1 MAVPKIR
8 FPGFTDAWEQRK
20 FSEVF
25 YSIPNNTLSRS
36 ELSTDEGTVKN
47 IHYGDVLINFDA
59 YIDVQN
65 AVLPRIVND
74 AKATKAAKS
83 TLKDGDVVIAD
94 TAEDET
100 VGKCAEI
107 GNLVNDVVVS
117 GLHTIPSRP
126 KFKFGKGYLGF
137 YMNSSAYHDQLRPLI
152 QGIKVSSISKSALA
166 KTELK
171 YPKNMAEQEKIG
183 SFFLMIDNTITL
195 HQRKLEGMK
204 LLKKS
209 LLQKMFPKSGESV
222 PEVRFPGFTDA
233 WEQRKFAELANI
245 RRGLTYKPNDVTDS
259 GIRVLRSSNINEDSF
274 IENDD
279 DVFVKESAVNIS
291 SVKDGDI
298 LITSA
303 NGSNRLVGK
312 HAIIFKAG
320 QAVHGGFMLIASA
333 YGNPYFLNASM
344 SSSWYTNFVNMYVAG
359 GNGAIG
365 NLKKSDLENQVIRVP
380 SEAEQLRIGQFF
392 QSLDQTIT
400 LHQRKVE
407 ILHKLKKSLLR
418 QMFV

>member
-1 MAVPKIR
+1 MATFSKGSGYSKADLKTSGKPIILYGRMYTKYETIIRNVDTFAEEKAGSVYSESGDVIVPASGETAQDISRASVVANSGILLGGDINIIHPNNELNPGFLALTISNGNQQKKLSMKAQGATIVHLHNEDLKGVDILCPSIDEQTLISEFFERIDNTITLHQRKLESMKLLKKSQLQKMFPKSGETVPEVR

-195 HQRKLEGMK
+195 HQRKVEALQK
-204 LLKKS
+204 LKKS
-209 LLQKMFPKSGESV
+209 LLQ
-222 PEVRFPGFTDA
+222 
-233 WEQRKFAELANI
+233 
-245 RRGLTYKPNDVTDS
+245 
-259 GIRVLRSSNINEDSF
+259 
-274 IENDD
+274 
-279 DVFVKESAVNIS
+279 
-291 SVKDGDI
+291 
-298 LITSA
+298 
-303 NGSNRLVGK
+303 
-312 HAIIFKAG
+312 
-320 QAVHGGFMLIASA
+320 
-333 YGNPYFLNASM
+333 
-344 SSSWYTNFVNMYVAG
+344 
-359 GNGAIG
+359 
-365 NLKKSDLENQVIRVP
+365 
-380 SEAEQLRIGQFF
+380 
-392 QSLDQTIT
+392 
-400 LHQRKVE
+400 
-407 ILHKLKKSLLR
+407 

>member
-1 MAVPKIR
+1 MVVNEVFTNSAEYGIISQQDFFDKDIANSNKVDGYYLVEPDDFVYNPRISNSAPFGPIKRNKLGRSGAMSPLYYVFRSHDVDKSYLDWFFQTNRWHAFMRFHGNTGVRSDRFAITDKIFAEMTISIPQDIDEQKAIGTFFTALDDSITLHQRKLEGMKLLKKSLLQKMFPKSGESVPEVR

-195 HQRKLEGMK
+195 HQRKVEALQK
-204 LLKKS
+204 LKKS
-209 LLQKMFPKSGESV
+209 LLQ
-222 PEVRFPGFTDA
+222 
-233 WEQRKFAELANI
+233 
-245 RRGLTYKPNDVTDS
+245 
-259 GIRVLRSSNINEDSF
+259 
-274 IENDD
+274 
-279 DVFVKESAVNIS
+279 
-291 SVKDGDI
+291 
-298 LITSA
+298 
-303 NGSNRLVGK
+303 
-312 HAIIFKAG
+312 
-320 QAVHGGFMLIASA
+320 
-333 YGNPYFLNASM
+333 
-344 SSSWYTNFVNMYVAG
+344 
-359 GNGAIG
+359 
-365 NLKKSDLENQVIRVP
+365 
-380 SEAEQLRIGQFF
+380 
-392 QSLDQTIT
+392 
-400 LHQRKVE
+400 
-407 ILHKLKKSLLR
+407 